1 MTNASVAPDGCSL
14 PRGSA
19 VLPKSR
25 LRWYSP
31 RPIRRRAR
39 SGGLADARARLRR
52 LRGLW
57 LVAALLGRGRLRR
70 LPLCRG
76 ALLRV
81 LHVFVVA
88 RGGAG
93 LVLRGRLDGLLEQ
106 RHDVDHALGLGVDL
120 RGGRLVQDLGLAAL

>member
-52 LRGLW
+52 LRGLR
-57 LVAALLGRGRLRR
+57 LVAGLLGRGLLRRRR
-70 LPLCRG
+70 LPRCRG
-76 ALLRV
+76 ALLLV
-81 LHVFVVA
+81 LLVFVVA

-120 RGGRLVQDLGLAAL
+120 GGGRLVQD